1 MKRYLPLAIIVFVG
15 AGALTAGNRLYRA
28 KRAELEASAVDAA
41 PGNSAIKPG
50 AKPAH
55 ILGEAKAPV
64 TLEEFGDFQCP
75 PCGTL
80 APIVAKL
87 EREFGKKLRVVFREY
102 PLPVH
107 NHAAQAARVA
117 EAAGRQDRFW
127 EMHELLYRNQLI
139 WTNAADADP
148 IFLQYASDLKLDPD
162 RFKHDLAEKEVSERI
177 IADQQ
182 RAESLGVS
190 RTPTLFIN
198 GRVLPPTSY
207 QEAGLRSAIQ
217 NALEGKTPA
226 PSATL
231 SPTP

>member
-1 MKRYLPLAIIVFVG
+1 MHVKEPKLGPEHQRDCKREHFVRATKSKRG
-15 AGALTAGNRLYRA
+15 QGRTA
-28 KRAELEASAVDAA
+28 E
-41 PGNSAIKPG
+41 
-50 AKPAH
+50 
-55 ILGEAKAPV
+55 
-64 TLEEFGDFQCP
+64 GD
-75 PCGTL
+75 
-80 APIVAKL
+80 
-87 EREFGKKLRVVFREY
+87 
-102 PLPVH
+102 
-107 NHAAQAARVA
+107 
-117 EAAGRQDRFW
+117 
-127 EMHELLYRNQLI
+127 
-139 WTNAADADP
+139 
-148 IFLQYASDLKLDPD
+148 
-162 RFKHDLAEKEVSERI
+162 EVSERI